1 MADLV
6 VSLKA
11 FSWEG
16 VVVKLKTFM
25 HRSPQISREG
35 GSCRQQSFAPG
46 IDAQDSNKALTHALS
61 TSCMRLASTPL
72 KKQDEIL
79 KEMTHYIIYTGRNG
93 SH

>member
-46 IDAQDSNKALTHALS
+46 VDAQDSNKALTHALS
-61 TSCMRLASTPL
+61 TSCMRLFTQVEMVHIRIKHL
-72 KKQDEIL
+72 EIL
-79 KEMTHYIIYTGRNG
+79 FPASI
-93 SH
+93 